1 MAVIHCEEL
10 EMKKK
15 LTIIGII
22 VILACVG
29 LSGCNE
35 ISNLFLSDEEKLVG
49 TWNSAD
55 IWSDIW
61 TDVPKLIT
69 FSLDNT
75 FIVEFK
81 IGIVDFSLTDGIWEM
96 NDGILTVEMVD
107 YLTPQKNYT
116 YKFSEE
122 NTVLTLTDRDSSKS
136 YILYKQ

>member
-22 VILACVG
+22 AILACVG

-49 TWNSAD
+49 TWNSM
-55 IWSDIW
+55 DIW

-69 FSLDNT
+69 FSLNNT
-75 FIVEFK
+75 FMVKFK
-81 IGIVDFSLTDGIWEM
+81 IGPVDYSLTDGIWEM
-96 NDGILTVEMVD
+96 NSGILTVEIVD
-107 YLTPQKNYT
+107 YLTPPKSYT

-136 YILYKQ
+136 YILQKQ

>member
-1 MAVIHCEEL
+1 
-10 EMKKK
+10 MKKK

-96 NDGILTVEMVD
+96 NSGILTVEIVD
-107 YLTPQKNYT
+107 YLTPPKSYT

>member
-22 VILACVG
+22 SILACVG